1 MYRTILKRA
10 GWSWLALVATT
21 GWAGDFDQMVQVLK
35 RAWPEKTVIA
45 VVADAASSKGKI
57 EALASATGG
66 GMRIAVV
73 DVKGPQDVGKAVGAL
88 AAQKP
93 HVLVLIPGDRIA
105 GDGQAGATFL
115 IQRLAAQHVPAIAT
129 TEAGA
134 KQGAVFAVG
143 PGTGG
148 KLFVNPKSATVAG
161 VSVPDGGT
169 PVS

>member
-1 MYRTILKRA
+1 MVRSAYRTSRCVVLLL
-10 GWSWLALVATT
+10 GSLAV
-21 GWAGDFDQMVQVLK
+21 WAGDFDQMIQVLK
-35 RAWPEKTVIA
+35 KTWPDKTVIA
-45 VVADAASSKGKI
+45 VVAEAASSKAKI
-57 EALASATGG
+57 EALAAACGS
-66 GMRIAVV
+66 GMKITVV
-73 DVKGPQDVGKAVGAL
+73 DVKGPQDLGKAVGTL
-88 AAQKP
+88 SSQKP
-93 HVLVLIPGDRIA
+93 HVLVLIPGDRLA

-115 IQRLAAQHVPAIAT
+115 IQRLASQHVPAIAT

-148 KLFVNPKSATVAG
+148 KLLVNSKSATVAG